1 METIKATSET
11 IMCTL
16 SVGELKNVAAAWQ
29 RLFREWLVSRELVP
43 GGLRITVVP
52 NAEPALRQLVEREI
66 DCCRWITFQFD
77 GPSVTLT
84 AAGVG
89 ERAIQEMWG
98 SLAGVA
104 GVLPPGVEGPAT

>member
-16 SVGELKNVAAAWQ
+16 SVGELKDAAVAWQ

-52 NAEPALRQLVEREI
+52 NAEPALRQLIEREI
-66 DCCRWITFQFD
+66 ECCRWITFQFD

-84 AAGVG
+84 AGG
-89 ERAIQEMWG
+89 EGEQTIREMW
-98 SLAGVA
+98 S
-104 GVLPPGVEGPAT
+104 AT